1 VRQKNNANRRRAW
14 LCAMVVTSALLLQAP
29 GAAFA
34 EEQEEFSL
42 DQVVVTANRVP
53 TKVSESAANVTVVT
67 REQLESG
74 NYTGLGDVLRDVNGV
89 IVSVAGGFPGAP
101 EIVRLNGD
109 DRVTVMIDGRKV
121 GRPEGLGSGRASVDL
136 NSIISLDNIERIEIV
151 KGGASALYG
160 SDAIGGVI
168 NIITRKGMEAKTT
181 LDMSAGS
188 WGERNYSVST
198 QGSEN
203 GLSWYFTADRKK
215 QDYAKYNVLN
225 PSLTPGS
232 SQGDSYKWPNSRF
245 EGQGV
250 TLRLDKA
257 IDENRSVTFNFE
269 HADDEGGRPTQ
280 IQGSFDSIANHL
292 SNNWALSYNFNQKE
306 EVAGFAR
313 IYANYNNQGFS
324 GTYKSRSQG
333 FEYQTG
339 WQLSSD
345 NKLITGIDVTK
356 DEVLKNVKWDG
367 TINYQDKSVANSAI
381 YLQDIYTVTEKITV
395 TPGVRYDHHSKFGG
409 QISPKFNVNYS
420 ADKYTD
426 IYVSYN
432 RVFKAPNLDDLYY
445 NSVDDYGAYG
455 KWILN
460 GDPNLNPEKGHVIS
474 AGVNKKLNNNTS
486 FSANYFISKLTD
498 AIDWSE
504 TVYDAATNTYTSWV
518 RNIDK
523 QKKRG
528 FELDIHNK
536 LSDKYYTDIGYSY
549 VHVEN
554 NEANAGYTVDPE
566 NGQPNGYRVKV
577 GFTDAQW
584 NVSVNGQS
592 ASGRDTTRFVDSSY
606 WVWNLATNYKVDE
619 DTSVYFNVYN
629 LGDKPYELVSS
640 GTGSSKGNYP
650 MASRHFTI
658 GVKYSF

>member
-1 VRQKNNANRRRAW
+1 MNRTTNRNAW
-14 LCAMVVTSALLLQAP
+14 LCAMLVTGAVMLQAP
-29 GAAFA
+29 GTAFA
-34 EEQEEFSL
+34 AEEPEEFAL

-53 TKVSESAANVTVVT
+53 TVIAKAAANVTVVT
-67 REQLESG
+67 REQLESN
-74 NYTGLGDVLRDVNGV
+74 NYTGLGDALRDVNGV

-101 EIVRLNGD
+101 EVVRLNGD
-109 DRVTVMIDGRKV
+109 ERVTVMIDGRKI
-121 GRPEGLGSGRASVDL
+121 GRPEGIGSGRASIDL
-136 NSIISLDNIERIEIV
+136 NSIISMDNIERIEIV

-160 SDAIGGVI
+160 SDAVGGVI
-168 NIITRKGMEAKTT
+168 NIITRKGAEAKTT

-188 WGERNYSVST
+188 WGERNYNLST

-203 GLSWYFTADRKK
+203 GLSWYFTADRKT

-225 PSLTPGS
+225 PALTSGS
-232 SQGDSYKWPNSRF
+232 NKGDSYKWPNSKF

-250 TLRLDKA
+250 TLRLDKT

-269 HADDEGGRPTQ
+269 HFDDEGGRPS
-280 IQGSFDSIANHL
+280 GVKNPSNFASSHL
-292 SNNWALSYNFNQKE
+292 SNNWALAYNFNQKQN
-306 EVAGFAR
+306 VPGFFR
-313 IYANYNNQGFS
+313 VYGNYNNQDFS

-345 NKLITGIDVTK
+345 NKLITGIDITK
-356 DEVLKNVKWDG
+356 GEVLNNVKWDG
-367 TINYQDKSVANSAI
+367 TINYQDKSVTNSAI

-420 ADKYTD
+420 ADKNTD
-426 IYVSYN
+426 VYVSYN

-445 NSVDDYGAYG
+445 NSVDDYGADG

-486 FSANYFISKLTD
+486 LSANYFISKLTD

-504 TVYDAATNTYTSWV
+504 TVYDAATNTYSSWV

-554 NEANAGYTVDPE
+554 NEANAGYTIDPE

-584 NVSVNGQS
+584 NVNINGQS
-592 ASGRDTTRFVDSSY
+592 ASGRNTSHFVDSSY
-606 WVWNLATNYKVDE
+606 WVWNLATNYKVNDS
-619 DTSVYFNVYN
+619 TKVYFNIYN
-629 LGDKPYELVSS
+629 LGDKTYELVSS
-640 GTGSSKGNYP
+640 GTTDKGNYP
-650 MASRHFTI
+650 MPSRHFTM

>member
-1 VRQKNNANRRRAW
+1 MKQKDRGINRKAW
-14 LCAMVVTSALLLQAP
+14 LCAMVVTSAVLLQAP

-34 EEQEEFSL
+34 EEQQEFAL

-53 TKVSESAANVTVVT
+53 TTLAKAAANVTVIT
-67 REQLESG
+67 REQLENN
-74 NYTGLGDVLRDVNGV
+74 NYTGLGDALRDVNGV

-101 EIVRLNGD
+101 EVVRLNGD
-109 DRVTVMIDGRKV
+109 ERVTVMIDGRKI
-121 GRPEGLGSGRASVDL
+121 GRPEGIGSGRASIDL
-136 NSIISLDNIERIEIV
+136 NSIISMDNIERIEVV

-160 SDAIGGVI
+160 SDAVGGVI
-168 NIITRKGMEAKTT
+168 NIITRKGTEAKTT

-188 WGERNYSVST
+188 WGERNYSLNT

-203 GLSWYFTADRKK
+203 GLSWYFTADRKT

-232 SQGDSYKWPNSRF
+232 SKGDSYRWPNSKF

-250 TLRLDKA
+250 TFRLDKT

-269 HADDEGGRPTQ
+269 HFDDEGGRP
-280 IQGSFDSIANHL
+280 SKVKDWSDSSASHL
-292 SNNWALSYNFNQKE
+292 SNNWALAYNFNQKQD
-306 EVAGFAR
+306 VPGFLR
-313 IYANYNNQGFS
+313 VYGNYNNQGFF

-339 WQLSSD
+339 WQIDDS
-345 NKLITGIDVTK
+345 NQLISGIDVTK
-356 DEVLKNVKWDG
+356 GEVLSNVKWDG
-367 TINYQDKSVANSAI
+367 ATNYQDKSVINSAI

-420 ADKYTD
+420 ADKNTD
-426 IYVSYN
+426 VYVSYN

-445 NSVDDYGAYG
+445 NSVDDYGAGG
-455 KWILN
+455 KWILK

-486 FSANYFISKLTD
+486 LSANYFISKLTD

-504 TVYDAATNTYTSWV
+504 TVYDAATNTYSSWV

-554 NEANAGYTVDPE
+554 NEANAGYTIDPT
-566 NGQPNGYRVKV
+566 NSQPNGYRVKV

-584 NVSVNGQS
+584 NVNINGQS
-592 ASGRDTTRFVDSSY
+592 AAGRDTSRFVDSSY
-606 WVWNLATNYKVDE
+606 WVWNLATNYKVNDS
-619 DTSVYFNVYN
+619 TKVYFNIYN

-640 GTGSSKGNYP
+640 GTSEKGNYP
-650 MASRHFTI
+650 MASRHFTM